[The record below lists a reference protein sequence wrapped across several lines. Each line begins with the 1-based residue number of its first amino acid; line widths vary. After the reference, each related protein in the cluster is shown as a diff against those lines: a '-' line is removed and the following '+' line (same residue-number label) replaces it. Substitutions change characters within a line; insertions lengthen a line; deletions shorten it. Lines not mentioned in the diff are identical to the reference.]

1 MTNAQIIMN
10 QSIQL
15 MKDGIIGTTGRILE
29 YLDAEGNKQTM
40 QEPEPIHTYRAW
52 KEMGYQVR
60 KGEKSVAQ
68 FVIWKHTGSKAE
80 ELPMEDGSAVKVQ
93 DKGRMFMKQASFFKA
108 SQVDR
113 IEAGA

>member
-60 KGEKSVAQ
+60 KGEKAVAQ
-68 FVIWKHTGSKAE
+68 FTIWKHTGGKTEEMPMQDGTTAE
-80 ELPMEDGSAVKVQ
+80 AHDR
-93 DKGRMFMKQASFFKA
+93 GRMFMKKSSFFKA
-108 SQVDR
+108 SQVDK
-113 IEAGA
+113 ITA